1 MESGGRQGWAADPFQ
16 LHEARYFS
24 AGRPTKLV
32 RDGTIETYDD
42 PPSPPP
48 NPHPTPAPRPPAAP
62 QPTPAPRRTLP
73 PQREPAS
80 QRADAAPQYAGPP
93 PYAGANGRRGPG
105 PGSARTQPGKPRAG
119 LFVAAA
125 LVVAVAVLAAV
136 KLVHDSGSTANPSQA
151 TPTTSPAA
159 FVTRSAQ
166 QTLAQRTVDTS
177 LSGTMQIAGE
187 SIAIKGTGQTN
198 FSTDAMSFDVH
209 ANAPGGA
216 VEETAILVNGNLYY
230 ALSLNGTNMAQ
241 LTGGRK
247 WIQMPVQQSAAANLA
262 GSDPV
267 TSLSTLEQQGS
278 TVRVLG
284 TQVIDG
290 VTCTGYAV
298 TPSTQAMVA
307 GATKLGL
314 SPATTSQE
322 LQQIKGMSPPT
333 VTLWIDAQGIVQQM
347 NINLQVNVEGTGD
360 SATMTMNFSHF
371 GTPVTIT
378 APAPS
383 ETISFS
389 SFVQKLG
396 TATVS

>member
-1 MESGGRQGWAADPFQ
+1 
-16 LHEARYFS
+16 
-24 AGRPTKLV
+24 
-32 RDGTIETYDD
+32 
-42 PPSPPP
+42 
-48 NPHPTPAPRPPAAP
+48 
-62 QPTPAPRRTLP
+62 
-73 PQREPAS
+73 
-80 QRADAAPQYAGPP
+80 
-93 PYAGANGRRGPG
+93 
-105 PGSARTQPGKPRAG
+105 
-119 LFVAAA
+119 
-125 LVVAVAVLAAV
+125 
-136 KLVHDSGSTANPSQA
+136 
-151 TPTTSPAA
+151 
-159 FVTRSAQ
+159 
-166 QTLAQRTVDTS
+166 
-177 LSGTMQIAGE
+177 MQIAGE
-187 SIAIKGTGQTN
+187 SIAINGTGQTN

-216 VEETAILVNGNLYY
+216 VDETAILVNGNLYY

-278 TVRVLG
+278 TVRVLS

-314 SPATTSQE
+314 SSATTNQE

-333 VTLWIDAQGIVQQM
+333 VTLWINAPGIVQRM
-347 NINLQVNVEGTGD
+347 NTNLQVNVEGTGD
-360 SATMTMNFSHF
+360 SANMTMDFSHF

-396 TATVS
+396 TTSLS